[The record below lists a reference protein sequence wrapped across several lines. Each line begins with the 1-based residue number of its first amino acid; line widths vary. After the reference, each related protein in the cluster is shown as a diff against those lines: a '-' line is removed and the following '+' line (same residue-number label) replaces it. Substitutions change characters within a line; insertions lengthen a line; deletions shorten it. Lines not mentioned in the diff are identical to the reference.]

1 MGVKRD
7 IYKIRKQIDVE
18 RAQQS
23 NELLYGFFG
32 KQAEPVGEVQSRL
45 NTQLRVHEV
54 NKMTAEIAELNKTT
68 N

>member
-1 MGVKRD
+1 MGTKRD
-7 IYKIRKQIDVE
+7 IYKIRKQIDAD
-18 RAQQS
+18 RAKQN

-32 KQAEPVGEVQSRL
+32 RQAESIGDVQSRL
-45 NTQLRVHEV
+45 NTQLRVHEI